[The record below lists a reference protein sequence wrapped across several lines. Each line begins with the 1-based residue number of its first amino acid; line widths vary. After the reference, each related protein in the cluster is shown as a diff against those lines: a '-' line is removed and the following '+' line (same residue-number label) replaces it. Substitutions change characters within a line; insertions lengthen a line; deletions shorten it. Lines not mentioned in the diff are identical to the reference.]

1 MSLGDRIKEC
11 RQSTK
16 MSQEKL
22 AEIIGV
28 SRQAVTKWETNL
40 TAPSTENLFKL
51 AEIFGTTVDMLIGS
65 DVSEKQSSAE
75 QIYYLYRMEE
85 AKKAEEVRIKRK
97 KNIRIAI
104 IIAVGYL
111 AIFLV
116 GWIISGGLGQSN
128 YLFDWLIRR
137 YLFLIAAIVS
147 VVPAVF
153 GKYRFSMVTLT
164 AFLLGL
170 IFGELL
176 GKNTA
181 GAAHAMGHYGWAIW
195 STFFFISAVI
205 GMIWEQLIKYNL
217 SLRSK
222 KVWLWSGIT
231 LVSAVIIVVFVFN
244 AIPKYPQPEYTVSNY
259 AELIEMFSD
268 DPQYLFPSED
278 ILPSKQGGYTVYLKS
293 RFSHEKTGYIIG
305 FEAREGEYDVCTISC
320 RLTSSLSDSES
331 QIQPNSEYNGIN
343 LSVTDTHICFELN
356 NCRYDI
362 HFTGATKVFSEK
374 ALLIAQ
380 TIIDKS
386 ILER

>member
-11 RQSTK
+11 RQSRK
-16 MSQEKL
+16 LSQEKL

-51 AEIFGTTVDMLIGS
+51 AEIFGTTVDMLIGP
-65 DVSEKQSSAE
+65 DESEKKSSAE

-85 AKKAEEVRIKRK
+85 AKKAEELCIKRK

-104 IIAVGYL
+104 IIAAGYL
-111 AIFLV
+111 AIFLA
-116 GWIISGGLGQSN
+116 GWIISGGLGQSKH
-128 YLFDWLIRR
+128 LFDWLVRH
-137 YLFLIAAIVS
+137 YLFLIATVVS
-147 VVPAVF
+147 VVPALF
-153 GKYRFSMVTLT
+153 GKYRFSMVTLA
-164 AFLLGL
+164 AFLFGL
-170 IFGELL
+170 ILGELL
-176 GKNTA
+176 GKNIP
-181 GAAHAMGHYGWAIW
+181 GAKYEMGPYGWRIW
-195 STFFFISAVI
+195 SAFFFILGVI
-205 GMIWEQLIKYNL
+205 GVIWEQFVKHNL

-222 KVWLWSGIT
+222 KVWLWSIAT
-231 LVSAVIIVVFVFN
+231 FVSAVILVVFVFN
-244 AIPKYPQPEYTVSNY
+244 AIPKYPQPEYTVNSY
-259 AELIEMFSD
+259 AELIEVFSD

-293 RFSHEKTGYIIG
+293 RFSHEKTGYIMS
-305 FEAREGEYDVCTISC
+305 FKAREGEYDVYTISC
-320 RLTSSLSDSES
+320 RLTSSLHDSES
-331 QIQPNSEYNGIN
+331 QIQPNSEYNGID

-362 HFTGATKVFSEK
+362 HFTGATKIFSEK

-386 ILER
+386 ILEM